1 MRTTIRLDDQ
11 LLREAKSY
19 AARTGRT
26 LTAVIEDSLRAA
38 LQRADAQAAG
48 EESLPVF
55 RPQGARGVRNGVDL
69 ADSSS
74 LLELMEGRE
83 R

>member
-55 RPQGARGVRNGVDL
+55 QPEGARGVRPGVEL

-83 R
+83 P